1 MRREHRDLQLPTS
14 SYVPYCAPRSTG
26 PCLPHQISYS
36 FIPCPSY
43 RSSPCLECIFHFTH
57 NSSACGLNVKLP
69 FSQRCMY
76 DLTCHHFSLFHLSVL
91 HPSGFCLRNEGVV
104 ITGNVD
110 SRGDGIT
117 KCELRLCWAV
127 ERPRPLIKLP
137 PTECF
142 KNLADGSQL
151 TDAAVTLGRN
161 EVCKTNLKHLDLH
174 RDYCTPPSLFI
185 SLR

>member
-1 MRREHRDLQLPTS
+1 MTCSCRLPLTFHTVLREAQGHVCRTKYPIHS
-14 SYVPYCAPRSTG
+14 SLVPHIAPVRA
-26 PCLPHQISYS
+26 LNAYFIS
-36 FIPCPSY
+36 
-43 RSSPCLECIFHFTH
+43 H